1 MFDGYARLIEEGL
14 QRNRPA
20 LFLPGVKQKAL
31 LDGSAL
37 PVLLCDQDQELM
49 AY

>member
-1 MFDGYARLIEEGL
+1 MSDGHTRLIEQGL

-20 LFLPGVKQKAL
+20 LFLPGVKQKIL
-31 LDGSAL
+31 LDAAAW
-37 PVLLCDQDQELM
+37 PVLLCDQELM